1 MQNSL
6 TKVKGLNKS
15 VLQLL
20 AVLTMVIDHTSIFV
34 PIPSVYYIMRFIGR
48 AAVII
53 MCYFV
58 AEGYHKTHNIGRYII
73 GMAVFAAISQIPYY
87 LYMKLGAIPQNFNA
101 MIVDVFHTRNVIF
114 SLFLGLSLL
123 TVLKSDYNLIV
134 KVLAMFAAL
143 HLGKYSDWGYWS
155 VLWIVGF
162 GLFYGSKKKQM
173 IWLVAILLMYI
184 VYTTIGPIIG
194 IFTTHTLPYVT
205 LYNWL
210 AGFGG
215 FIALFLLP
223 FYNGERGNMPK
234 WTWYVFYPLHLLVI
248 VAIIVLIF

>member
-34 PIPSVYYIMRFIGR
+34 SIPSVYYIMRFIGR
-48 AAVII
+48 ATIII

-58 AEGYHKTHNIGRYII
+58 AEGYHKTQNIGKYII
-73 GMAVFAAISQIPYY
+73 RMAVFAAISQIPYY
-87 LYMKLGAIPQNFNA
+87 LYVRWGAIPHNFNA
-101 MIVDVFHTRNVIF
+101 LVVDVFHTRNVIF

-123 TVLKSDYNLIV
+123 TVLKSEYNLFV

-173 IWLVAILLMYI
+173 IWLVAILLMRI
-184 VYTTIGPIIG
+184 VYTAIGPVIG
-194 IFTTHTLPYVT
+194 IFETHKLAYVT
-205 LYNWL
+205 LYNWFS
-210 AGFGG
+210 GFGG
-215 FIALFLLP
+215 FITLLLLP

-234 WTWYVFYPLHLLVI
+234 WTWYVFYPVHLIVI
-248 VAIIVLIF
+248 LAIIIIIF

>member
-34 PIPSVYYIMRFIGR
+34 SIPSVYYIMRFIGR
-48 AAVII
+48 ATIII

-58 AEGYHKTHNIGRYII
+58 AEGYHKTQNIGKYII
-73 GMAVFAAISQIPYY
+73 RMAVFAAISQIPYY
-87 LYMKLGAIPQNFNA
+87 LYVRWGAIPHNFNA
-101 MIVDVFHTRNVIF
+101 LVVDVFHTRNVIF

-123 TVLKSDYNLIV
+123 TVLKSEYNLFV

-173 IWLVAILLMYI
+173 IWLVAILLMRI
-184 VYTTIGPIIG
+184 VYTAIGPVIG
-194 IFTTHTLPYVT
+194 ILNKAAKVSSSRP
-205 LYNWL
+205 
-210 AGFGG
+210 
-215 FIALFLLP
+215 IP
-223 FYNGERGNMPK
+223 
-234 WTWYVFYPLHLLVI
+234 
-248 VAIIVLIF
+248 